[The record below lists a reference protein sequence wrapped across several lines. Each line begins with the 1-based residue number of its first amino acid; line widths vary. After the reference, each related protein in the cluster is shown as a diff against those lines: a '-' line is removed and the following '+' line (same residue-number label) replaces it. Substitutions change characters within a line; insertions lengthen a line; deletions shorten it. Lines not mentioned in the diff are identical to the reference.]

1 VSTILSDKNHKQK
14 DKWVTYSGADK
25 QIGASINVFPG
36 DSVDKCKKLSYF
48 STALVGKG
56 CGQTPMLP
64 SSLLMKLGFNFNNK
78 DEVKQYGDS

>member
-1 VSTILSDKNHKQK
+1 VPAFLSDKNHNKK
-14 DKWVTYSGADK
+14 DKLIRYRGADK
-25 QIGASINVFPG
+25 QIGASINLFPS

-56 CGQTPMLP
+56 CGQTQMLP

>member
-1 VSTILSDKNHKQK
+1 VIFFVDLCHNKN
-14 DKWVTYSGADK
+14 VTQVLFCGADK
-25 QIGASINVFPG
+25 QIGASINLFSSH
-36 DSVDKCKKLSYF
+36 SVDKCKKLSYF

-78 DEVKQYGDS
+78 DEVLQYGDS